1 MPPAGKLRVDKVS
14 CPARR
19 GTALTENA
27 ITARGLEALRT
38 ELEQLEGDGREQ
50 IAAQIKTAREWG
62 DLKENAEYHAAKEA
76 RAHLETRILRLREKL
91 LSAEVVEVQGGD
103 EVGFGSTVE
112 VEDEQTG
119 KSMTYTLV
127 SSTQASPGDGKL
139 SMDSPV
145 AGALIG
151 RRAGEVARVQ
161 TPRGE

>member
-1 MPPAGKLRVDKVS
+1 MADIVS
-14 CPARR
+14 
-19 GTALTENA
+19 GLNENA
-27 ITARGLEALRT
+27 MTSEGLEALRT

-76 RAHLETRILRLREKL
+76 QAHLETRILRLREKL

-103 EVGFGSTVE
+103 EVSFGSTVE

-119 KSMTYTLV
+119 KTSSYTLV
-127 SSTQASPGDGKL
+127 SSREAAPGEGRL

-145 AGALIG
+145 AGAL
-151 RRAGEVARVQ
+151 
-161 TPRGE
+161 RG